1 MAFSESDRQR
11 SLSHKTGYLFCL
23 YKKMEAIEQ
32 ELKIIMHFMREYK
45 PWFDSDDLHPFLPH
59 PPNEFNN

>member
-11 SLSHKTGYLFCL
+11 SLSHKTGYLLCL

-32 ELKIIMHFMREYK
+32 EL
-45 PWFDSDDLHPFLPH
+45 
-59 PPNEFNN
+59 NNNAFYA